1 MFERTIHDERA
12 DDFFKLATEKKK
24 EKDWEGAIAALNEAY
39 HEISQSSLSYS
50 IEGFIR
56 LPQFLQLAG
65 RSKEAW
71 KKYNELLFNGFPNQS
86 QNRST
91 SPMERS
97 ILFDKMRLHLQRE
110 KREPLSEIFSILSIV
125 SWRVGLQRQERF
137 DELAGCSS
145 SDNITMMIST
155 LTGYPTPGIIKQL
168 CEAVT
173 DELRRFPTVDYDKM
187 GSAIEAVIST
197 AKSP

>member
-1 MFERTIHDERA
+1 MSDQTTPDERA
-12 DDFFKLATEKKK
+12 DELFKLATQKKK
-24 EKDWEGAIAALNEAY
+24 EKDWEGAINTLNEAY
-39 HEISQSSLSYS
+39 REISQSHLNYS
-50 IEGFIR
+50 IESFIR

-71 KKYNELLFNGFPNQS
+71 QKYNELLFNGFPTQL

-91 SPMERS
+91 LPMERS

-110 KREPLSEIFSILSIV
+110 KKEQLAEIFSILSAV

-137 DELAGCSS
+137 DELASRSS
-145 SDNITMMIST
+145 GDGVTVMIST
-155 LTGYPTPGIIKQL
+155 LTSYQTPGIIKQL

-173 DELRRFPTVDYDKM
+173 DELRRFPAVDYDRM
-187 GSAIEAVIST
+187 GSAMEAIISN
-197 AKSP
+197 AKPT